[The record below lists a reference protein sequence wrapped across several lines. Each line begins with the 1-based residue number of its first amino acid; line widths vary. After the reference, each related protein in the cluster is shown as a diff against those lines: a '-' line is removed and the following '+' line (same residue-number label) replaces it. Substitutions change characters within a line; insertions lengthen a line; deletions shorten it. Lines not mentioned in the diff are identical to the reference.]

1 MKKQRQCSTAVVLKA
16 ALIICI
22 CYIYM
27 DRQGDMLLTKV
38 NDAVKQ
44 RNAKSVALNTNDPQH
59 ASSDW
64 KPAYVYRGGPSEPPK
79 KLQWNGQVEQDKLV
93 SWLTKN
99 KTNGYFVDLA
109 ANDASDLSNTLSLE
123 QHLNWTGLCVE
134 ANPEYWYRLGRLR
147 SCTVVGAVVG
157 KNANEVISFSMD
169 TYMGGIVGNKF
180 DNKRAPKRKTQE
192 RFTVQLDRTFQQF
205 KVPLIIDYLSL
216 DVEGAEESIMNA
228 FPFQDYR
235 FRFMTVERP
244 SANLTAKLAEHG
256 YQLVKKLVFFGD
268 TLFAHKSEL
277 PGIDDIVDHYCKSPS
292 NTKFK
297 YCTDTATK

>member
-1 MKKQRQCSTAVVLKA
+1 MVIKEQRQRTTVMLKA

-27 DRQGDMLLTKV
+27 DYQGHLLTKT

-44 RNAKSVALNTNDPQH
+44 RNTKSVALSMNDPQH

-64 KPAYVYRGGPSEPPK
+64 KPAYVYRGGPSEPLK
-79 KLQWNGQVEQDKLV
+79 QWYGQAEQDKLV

-109 ANDASDLSNTLSLE
+109 ANDATSLSNTFSLE
-123 QHLNWTGLCVE
+123 QRLNWTGLCVE
-134 ANPEYWYRLGRLR
+134 ANPQYWYELGRLR

-169 TYMGGIVGNKF
+169 TFMGGIVDKKF
-180 DNKRAPKRKTQE
+180 DNKRVSESKKQE

-205 KVPLIIDYLSL
+205 EVPLIIDYLSL
-216 DVEGAEESIMNA
+216 DVEGAEEYIMDA

-244 SANLTAKLAEHG
+244 SANMTAKLAEHG
-256 YQLVKKLVFFGD
+256 YRLVQKLVSFGD
-268 TLFAHKSEL
+268 TLFAHESEL
-277 PGIDDIVDHYCKSPS
+277 PVDEVVDRYCKEGPIYS
-292 NTKFK
+292 KK
-297 YCTDTATK
+297 YMYCTEDTHKK